1 MQTLICLLLL
11 CGMVVPSKAAGNPNV
26 VFIISDDQAWTDY
39 GFMGHP
45 EVETPHLDKLS
56 RQSLTFTHG
65 YVPTSLCCP
74 SLAALLTGK
83 FPHET
88 KVTGNEPPRPR
99 DANGK
104 PSSQAYQDP
113 GFLEQVATLNG
124 FITAHPRLPAEL
136 AKAGYLSFQSG
147 KWWAGNFSSGGFTHG
162 MSHGSAAKGGRHGD
176 VGLEIGRKTLQPI
189 FDFLAEAQ
197 RQQRPFFLWYAPM
210 LPHQPHDP
218 PPRLLEKYQKRTP
231 SLPVA
236 KYWAMCELFDETC
249 GQLLTHLEQQN
260 LADHTLVVFLS
271 DNGWIQDPERPRF
284 RADSKLSQYDGGL
297 RTPILIRWPGRVTPE
312 INATPVS
319 SVDLAPTIYRA
330 AGLAVPAGLSGINLL
345 DAAAVRRRSPVFG
358 ECFLHNAVDIQN
370 PAANLT
376 YRWCVAGDWKLI
388 LPNAA
393 NIAAPNKPGRSI
405 GPELYDLARDPLE
418 DKNLADE
425 KPEKVRELTGRIDAW
440 WKPQ

>member
-284 RADSKLSQYDGGL
+284 RAEHGKPVRVSGDDAGNGRRQDADRANQPDPPICAASQSAHLLEVSQLPQPIVDVVL
-297 RTPILIRWPGRVTPE
+297 RAACG
-312 INATPVS
+312 A
-319 SVDLAPTIYRA
+319 RA
-330 AGLAVPAGLSGINLL
+330 AGMVGCAAMARGMATAVVPPSWFLGARL
-345 DAAAVRRRSPVFG
+345 
-358 ECFLHNAVDIQN
+358 EC
-370 PAANLT
+370 
-376 YRWCVAGDWKLI
+376 
-388 LPNAA
+388 
-393 NIAAPNKPGRSI
+393 
-405 GPELYDLARDPLE
+405 
-418 DKNLADE
+418 
-425 KPEKVRELTGRIDAW
+425 
-440 WKPQ
+440 